1 MQENQKETSYSD
13 GDVIT
18 EFDRYLFA
26 EGTHYEIYKKL
37 GAHLMTQNG
46 VPGTYFAV
54 WAPNADGVSVVGNFN
69 RWDAEADSM
78 SRIADS
84 GIYGLFIPGIKQG
97 EVYKYCIKTK
107 AGDLEYKTDPYGCY
121 CELRPAN
128 ASIVYD
134 ADKYKWSD
142 AVWMRKRSETD
153 RLERRRKPM
162 AIYECHPGAWRKND
176 NESDDGFYN
185 YRQLADE
192 LGEYL
197 TDMGY
202 THVELMGI
210 SEYPFDGSWGY
221 QVTGYYAPTSRYG
234 TPEDFK
240 YFINHMHKLGISV
253 ILDWVPA
260 HFPRDAHGL
269 ARFDG
274 TPLYECADP
283 RRGEHPDWGTYIFDY
298 GRHEVSNFLIAN
310 ALYWANEYHIDALR
324 VDAVA
329 SMLYLDYGKQDGE
342 WLPNPDGSNENRDV
356 IEFFKHLNTVIES
369 RAPGV
374 YMIAEESTAWAGV
387 TAPAEFGGL
396 GFTFKWNMG
405 WMNDFLDY
413 MKTDPL
419 FRAGN
424 HGKLCFSMMY
434 AYSENFIQVL
444 SHDEVVHG
452 KASMIYKMPGEPAQ
466 KFANLRTAY
475 GFMYGHP
482 GKKLLFMGQEFAQ
495 TKEWNEAVAL
505 SWELLDFPE
514 HEGMR
519 QFVKK
524 LNEIY
529 NTYDAMYYNDC
540 DPMGFEWMSCDDNEN
555 SVVSFVRRGSKAKD
569 QLLFIYN
576 FTPIEHKEYKI
587 GVPCPGRYTQIL
599 NSDDKVYGGLGR
611 AVKEVLTAK
620 KEEYSGRDYTLNI
633 ELPPLSVRVFKYDY
647 VENVKP
653 KAKPKS
659 GAKASKSRAKRK

>member
-69 RWDAEADSM
+69 GWDAEADSM

-234 TPEDFK
+234 TPEDFM
-240 YFINHMHKLGISV
+240 YFVDYMHKQGI
-253 ILDWVPA
+253 P
-260 HFPRDAHGL
+260 
-269 ARFDG
+269 
-274 TPLYECADP
+274 C
-283 RRGEHPDWGTYIFDY
+283 
-298 GRHEVSNFLIAN
+298 
-310 ALYWANEYHIDALR
+310 
-324 VDAVA
+324 
-329 SMLYLDYGKQDGE
+329 
-342 WLPNPDGSNENRDV
+342 
-356 IEFFKHLNTVIES
+356 
-369 RAPGV
+369 
-374 YMIAEESTAWAGV
+374 
-387 TAPAEFGGL
+387 
-396 GFTFKWNMG
+396 
-405 WMNDFLDY
+405 
-413 MKTDPL
+413 
-419 FRAGN
+419 
-424 HGKLCFSMMY
+424 
-434 AYSENFIQVL
+434 
-444 SHDEVVHG
+444 
-452 KASMIYKMPGEPAQ
+452 
-466 KFANLRTAY
+466 
-475 GFMYGHP
+475 
-482 GKKLLFMGQEFAQ
+482 
-495 TKEWNEAVAL
+495 
-505 SWELLDFPE
+505 
-514 HEGMR
+514 
-519 QFVKK
+519 
-524 LNEIY
+524 
-529 NTYDAMYYNDC
+529 
-540 DPMGFEWMSCDDNEN
+540 N
-555 SVVSFVRRGSKAKD
+555 S
-569 QLLFIYN
+569 
-576 FTPIEHKEYKI
+576 
-587 GVPCPGRYTQIL
+587 
-599 NSDDKVYGGLGR
+599 
-611 AVKEVLTAK
+611 
-620 KEEYSGRDYTLNI
+620 
-633 ELPPLSVRVFKYDY
+633 
-647 VENVKP
+647 
-653 KAKPKS
+653 
-659 GAKASKSRAKRK
+659 